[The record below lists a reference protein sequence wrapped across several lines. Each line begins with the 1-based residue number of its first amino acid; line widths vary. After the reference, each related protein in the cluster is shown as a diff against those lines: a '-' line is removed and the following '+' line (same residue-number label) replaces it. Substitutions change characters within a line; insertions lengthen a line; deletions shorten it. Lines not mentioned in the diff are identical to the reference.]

1 MKILKFGGTS
11 LGDAARIKHAA
22 EIAGREGNCVV
33 VCSAMAGVTNKL
45 EEVNYHWQIGENA
58 RAAEVLQLIQ
68 NRFEIQCRELFPDE
82 NQSIEILAVLQ
93 KLFQPVSKYLR
104 RKYKESRT
112 GEVLALGEM
121 VTSRLFHE
129 YLNSTGILSEIV
141 NITEI
146 IHLNAQEEPVVKD
159 ITGKIQANGAFR
171 EPGIY
176 ITQGFICLDSRGR
189 LANLKRG
196 GSDYTATLLGAALQ
210 AERIEIWTDID
221 GLHNNDPRFVQD
233 TSPLRELSYA
243 EAAELAYFGAKILHP
258 SCVWPA
264 RESNIPIFLKNT
276 FQPDAQGTVIN
287 NNIIPEG
294 IRAVAAKENI
304 TIIRVTSG
312 RMFNAYG
319 FLKNLFAIF
328 DRFRIPVDVVT
339 TSEVSVSLTIE
350 DTTRLEEVCE
360 ELRKLGRVSVES
372 RQAIV
377 CIVGNINPFLA
388 EILQAVKPFHVR
400 MVSLGASANNVT
412 LVLPFGQ
419 KVPALMSLHEL
430 LNRYETRKQELCIQ
444 PQA

>member
-11 LGDAARIKHAA
+11 LGDAARIRHAA
-22 EIAGREGNCVV
+22 EIAGRQENCVV

-58 RAAEVLQLIQ
+58 RAADVLQLIQ
-68 NRFEIQCRELFPDE
+68 NRFEVQCRELFPDE
-82 NQSIEILAVLQ
+82 SHFIEILMVLR
-93 KLFQPVSKYLR
+93 KLFQPVHKYLQK
-104 RKYKESRT
+104 KYKGARS
-112 GEVLALGEM
+112 GEVLALGEIA
-121 VTSRLFHE
+121 TSRLFHE
-129 YLNSTGILSEIV
+129 YLNYTGISSGFV
-141 NITEI
+141 NITGI
-146 IHLNAQEEPVVKD
+146 IQLNAQEEPVVKD
-159 ITGKIQANGAFR
+159 ITKRMHAMGAFR

-176 ITQGFICLDSRGR
+176 ITQGFICRDSGGR
-189 LANLKRG
+189 ITNLKRG
-196 GSDYTATLLGAALQ
+196 GSDYTATLLGAALH
-210 AERIEIWTDID
+210 AGSIEIWTDID
-221 GLHNNDPRFVQD
+221 GLHNNDPRFIQD
-233 TSPLRELSYA
+233 TLPIPELSYA

-264 RESNIPIFLKNT
+264 RESNIPILLKNT
-276 FQPDAQGTVIN
+276 FQPEAQGTLIN
-287 NNIIPEG
+287 SHIVPDG
-294 IRAVAAKENI
+294 IRAVAAKDNI
-304 TIIRVTSG
+304 TIIRVASG

-350 DTTRLEEVCE
+350 DTSRLEEVCD

-388 EILQAVKPFHVR
+388 EILHAVKPFHIR

-412 LVLPFGQ
+412 LVLPYEQ
-419 KVPALMSLHEL
+419 KVPALMSLQNL
-430 LNRYETRKQELCIQ
+430 LNHSKITTPDPCIQ
-444 PQA
+444 LQA